1 MSENLNEALSLDQ
14 AVERMMGE
22 PQADD
27 DTTDEIA
34 EAEEI
39 SEDADESEVEEIE
52 AEAVDEEEAEPEA
65 EPTFEVDTVD
75 GKQTLTLSQLK
86 EGAMLKADYTR
97 KTMAIAEERKAIESR
112 NAEISQL
119 KQQFSEALQYWAV
132 PVQQEPNW
140 QDLASKMSPQ
150 EFNLARANYE
160 ARQRH
165 AQQAREYLQSMQS
178 QEHQQ
183 ALQRE
188 QAALLDAVPEW
199 RDEAVRR
206 GAVQDIA
213 DAGRGYGFSAEEL
226 SGIVD
231 HRMLLVLRDA
241 AAYRK
246 IKADKPV
253 VTKKVAQAP
262 VAMKPGAKPSKAGAV
277 ETARQQQRAKLKK
290 SGSVED
296 AIELLFR

>member
-22 PQADD
+22 PQAED
-27 DTTDEIA
+27 DTTVEI
-34 EAEEI
+34 E
-39 SEDADESEVEEIE
+39 EVEEITEEVDESETDETE
-52 AEAVDEEEAEPEA
+52 AEAVDEEEAEPDA
-65 EPTFEVDTVD
+65 EPTFEIDTVD
-75 GKQTLTLSQLK
+75 GKKTLTLSQLK

-97 KTMAIAEERKAIESR
+97 KTMAIAEERKAVEAR

-160 ARQRH
+160 ARQRQ
-165 AQQAREYLQSMQS
+165 AQQAREYLQTMQA
-178 QEHQQ
+178 QQ
-183 ALQRE
+183 HNETLQRE
-188 QAALLDAVPEW
+188 QAALLEAIPEW
-199 RDEAVRR
+199 RDEAVYRN
-206 GAVQDIA
+206 AATEIT

-246 IKADKPV
+246 IQAGKPE
-253 VTKKVAQAP
+253 VTKKVAKAP
-262 VAMKPGAKPSKAGAV
+262 VAMKPGAKPNKAEADA
-277 ETARQQQRAKLKK
+277 TARQKQLAKLKK
-290 SGSVED
+290 TGSVDD
-296 AIELLFR
+296 AIALLFR